1 MSVAYLNAKENWCT
15 VKAQKIP
22 VLHANEGVLEGS
34 IDAAVATMWTTVQ
47 ILNRNSKIRNKYYLV
62 QNYETNFYQA
72 GDPLRIQA
80 NRTYSENKNI
90 KYLTISKWCES
101 WLKTE
106 FGKTC
111 KYAPNGIEFDRFHD
125 TAEERTLS
133 GKIRILIEG
142 DCASYYKN
150 VDESFEIVN
159 KLEKEKFEIWYMSYN
174 AQPKEWYR
182 VDKFFHK
189 VPYAKVAQI
198 YRECDIL
205 IKTSVLES
213 FSYPPLEMMA
223 TGGLVL
229 AVPNGG
235 NVEYLEDGK
244 NCLLYEQGDIE
255 QAVSKI
261 NQLCTEK
268 ELRHKL
274 YIEGLKTA
282 KERDWNNIESAI
294 ESLYMEES

>member
-1 MSVAYLNAKENWCT
+1 M
-15 VKAQKIP
+15 
-22 VLHANEGVLEGS
+22 
-34 IDAAVATMWTTVQ
+34 
-47 ILNRNSKIRNKYYLV
+47 
-62 QNYETNFYQA
+62 
-72 GDPLRIQA
+72 
-80 NRTYSENKNI
+80 
-90 KYLTISKWCES
+90 
-101 WLKTE
+101 
-106 FGKTC
+106 
-111 KYAPNGIEFDRFHD
+111 
-125 TAEERTLS
+125 
-133 GKIRILIEG
+133 
-142 DCASYYKN
+142 
-150 VDESFEIVN
+150 
-159 KLEKEKFEIWYMSYN
+159 
-174 AQPKEWYR
+174 
-182 VDKFFHK
+182 
-189 VPYAKVAQI
+189 
-198 YRECDIL
+198 
-205 IKTSVLES
+205 ES

-294 ESLYMEES
+294 ENLYMEES